1 MSLTP
6 PLSMKLDKSF
16 IPFICQNLRKLHYL
30 LKSMQLLTLKSN
42 AAFSVYG
49 TCVGQGHPD
58 VPSYLSFIWLH
69 VQAPREVNVCHSVH
83 RENYLN
89 MVY

>member
-1 MSLTP
+1 MSEN
-6 PLSMKLDKSF
+6 LS
-16 IPFICQNLRKLHYL
+16 KLHYL
-30 LKSMQLLTLKSN
+30 LKSKQLLTLKLN

-58 VPSYLSFIWLH
+58 IPIHLPVVIWLH
-69 VQAPREVNVCHSVH
+69 VQAPTEVNVFRSAHQ
-83 RENYLN
+83 ENYLS